1 MSRIGK
7 QIIKLPKEI
16 KAEFEKSEISI
27 CGPKGSLT
35 QIIAPIIQ
43 INVDTNNNTIQVIKL
58 ENTKQAQE
66 LHGLYRS
73 IINNMVI
80 GVSQGFEKKLI
91 INGVGYRSQNEG
103 KNLILNVGYSHPIEI
118 KPPENIQITAKNN
131 INITV
136 SGINKETVGQI
147 AAKIRATRPP
157 EPYKG
162 KGIRYENEIIRRK
175 VGKAGK

>member
-7 QIIKLPKEI
+7 KIITLPQKVN
-16 KAEFEKSEISI
+16 AELIDSYISI
-27 CGPKGSLT
+27 NGPKGDLKQ
-35 QIIAPIIQ
+35 QISPL
-43 INVDTNNNTIQVIKL
+43 INIKIDHEQNTIKL
-58 ENTKQAQE
+58 EKQNNSKKAQA

-80 GVSQGFEKKLI
+80 GVSQGFEKKLSI
-91 INGVGYRSQNEG
+91 HGVGYRSQNE
-103 KNLILNVGYSHPIEI
+103 KNTLILNVGYSHPIRIE
-118 KPPENIQITAKNN
+118 PPEKVQIKVDNGT
-131 INITV
+131 NITV

-147 AAKIRATRPP
+147 AAKIRSTRPP

-162 KGIRYENEIIRRK
+162 KGIRYINEIVRRK

>member
-7 QIIKLPKEI
+7 KIIKLPKEI
-16 KAEFEKSEISI
+16 KAKFEKSEIHIS
-27 CGPKGSLT
+27 GPKGSLNQT
-35 QIIAPIIQ
+35 ISPVIQ
-43 INVDTNNNTIQVIKL
+43 VNIDSKNNTIQIIKL
-58 ENTKQAQE
+58 EETKQAQA

-80 GVSQGFEKKLI
+80 GVSQGFEKKLV
-91 INGVGYRSQNEG
+91 INGVGYRSQNEQ
-103 KNLILNVGYSHPIEI
+103 KNLILNVGYSHPITI
-118 KPPENIQITAKNN
+118 QPPKNIQIIANN
-131 INITV
+131 STNITV

-162 KGIRYENEIIRRK
+162 KGIRYENEIVRKK

>member
-7 QIIKLPKEI
+7 KIIVLPPEI
-16 KAEFEKSEISI
+16 NAKIENSLIVIS
-27 CGPKGSLT
+27 GPKGELKQ
-35 QIIAPIIQ
+35 QISPQ
-43 INVDTNNNTIQVIKL
+43 IEVDLNNSEKTIHIKKLNNTK
-58 ENTKQAQE
+58 KAQA

-103 KNLILNVGYSHPIEI
+103 KNLILNVGYSHPI
-118 KPPENIQITAKNN
+118 NIQPPNDIHIKVENN

-136 SGINKETVGQI
+136 SGINKETVGQV

-162 KGIRYENEIIRRK
+162 KGIRYANETIRRK